1 MHLAALLLSTSV
13 VSLACTFSNSI
24 QQCASIIT
32 ELSIYNRGSY
42 SFIGANLCRKGI
54 ID

>member
-42 SFIGANLCRKGI
+42 SFTGVTFVEKE
-54 ID
+54 